1 MAKVNKVNATTPDVI
16 DLNLPDLQSKRF
28 RIDGDDNRILVL
40 NTSDMNILSRLKEVY
55 PKLVTLTQ
63 DAVKKLPMDMDIP
76 EDEFTVDSEAVT
88 TMVDVLTEIDTK
100 MRELI
105 DYLFNSNVSE
115 MCAPNGSMYDPVN
128 GKFRYEHIIDTLS
141 KLYTDDITSGVNQI
155 TARVKKHTDKYVK
168 R

>member
-1 MAKVNKVNATTPDVI
+1 MAKVNKVNATATDVI

-40 NTSDMNILSRLKEVY
+40 NTSDLNILSRLKEVY
-55 PKLVTLTQ
+55 PKLVSLTK
-63 DAVKKLPMDMDIP
+63 DAVDRLPMDAEE
-76 EDEFTVDSEAVT
+76 EDFTVDGEAVAT
-88 TMVDVLTEIDTK
+88 VVDVLTDIDTK

-141 KLYTDDITSGVNQI
+141 KLYTDDITGGMNKI
-155 TARVKKHTDKYVK
+155 TARVKRHTDKYVK